1 MSISEFHY
9 VGGIFFM
16 SILSISLTFII
27 AATTLN
33 ILRLAR
39 GKYQGAK
46 QLLSIGDIKAI
57 GVFAIVWGVFGQSI
71 GLFSALDAMEAAGDI
86 APAMVYGGLKV
97 SFVPTLYGVFIFLFA
112 WLITILLTNWSRR
125 SVK

>member
-71 GLFSALDAMEAAGDI
+71 GLFSALDAIEAAGDI
-86 APAMVYGGLKV
+86 SPAMIYGGLKV
-97 SFVPTLYGVFIFLFA
+97 SFVPTLYGMFIFLLA

>member
-27 AATTLN
+27 AATTPN

-71 GLFSALDAMEAAGDI
+71 GLFSALDAIEAAGDI
-86 APAMVYGGLKV
+86 SPAMIYGGLKV
-97 SFVPTLYGVFIFLFA
+97 SFVPTLYGMFIFLLA